1 MVRRWLSP
9 RYAHTT
15 GASYSSLAREN
26 FEMEHPSTDAAPVS
40 LMRMRGTET
49 VRVEGVEGA
58 MVRWQR
64 WSDPPP
70 AWKSGHE
77 REVMENVR
85 YSTPKYGFD
94 VPAAFTCTENSALAD
109 VIEVTN

>member
-15 GASYSSLAREN
+15 GASYSLLSREN

-40 LMRMRGTET
+40 LMRMRGTEM
-49 VRVEGVEGA
+49 VSADDVEGV

-70 AWKSGHE
+70 AWKSGHV
-77 REVMENVR
+77 REMMENFR

-94 VPAAFTCTENSALAD
+94 VPAAFTCTENSAVAELIKA
-109 VIEVTN
+109 TN